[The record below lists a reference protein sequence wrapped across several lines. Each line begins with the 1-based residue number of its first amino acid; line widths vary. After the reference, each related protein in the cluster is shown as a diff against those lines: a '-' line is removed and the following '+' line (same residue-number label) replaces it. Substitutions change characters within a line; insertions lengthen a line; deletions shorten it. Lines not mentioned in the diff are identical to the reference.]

1 MSSESEGDGDES
13 LEEVV
18 GVPAMRPVPPSTVVG
33 VVQGLVDVELS
44 RSRLGPCAPPAE
56 VGPRGGQDIGLKWL
70 RCEHVD
76 IFIFSLST
84 LGWKHINLN
93 GSEVNR
99 GATSLLD
106 GNTSSPTQP
115 THSRIHICL
124 LYFVFCQGYYLL
136 PVTVSVLNF
145 LLLQKNK
152 CFSSWQSTVLLSF
165 CVCLDILDQIWSSV
179 LKR

>member
-44 RSRLGPCAPPAE
+44 RSRLGPWAPPAE

-76 IFIFSLST
+76 IFIFSLWAENTLTSMAVRST
-84 LGWKHINLN
+84 
-93 GSEVNR
+93 
-99 GATSLLD
+99 GAQHHYLTEIHRHQLKKL
-106 GNTSSPTQP
+106 TQGF
-115 THSRIHICL
+115 I
-124 LYFVFCQGYYLL
+124 FVFCILSFVKATIYYLL
-136 PVTVSVLNF
+136 HS
-145 LLLQKNK
+145 QY
-152 CFSSWQSTVLLSF
+152 
-165 CVCLDILDQIWSSV
+165 
-179 LKR
+179 

>member
-70 RCEHVD
+70 SVSMS
-76 IFIFSLST
+76 ISLSFHFPLWAENT
-84 LGWKHINLN
+84 LTSMAVRSTGAQHHYLTEIHRHQLN
-93 GSEVNR
+93 Q
-99 GATSLLD
+99 L
-106 GNTSSPTQP
+106 TQVF
-115 THSRIHICL
+115 I
-124 LYFVFCQGYYLL
+124 FVFCI
-136 PVTVSVLNF
+136 
-145 LLLQKNK
+145 
-152 CFSSWQSTVLLSF
+152 LSF
-165 CVCLDILDQIWSSV
+165 VKATIY
-179 LKR
+179 

>member
-13 LEEVV
+13 LDEVV

-44 RSRLGPCAPPAE
+44 RSKLGPWAPPAE

-124 LYFVFCQGYYLL
+124 LYFVFCQVYYLL
-136 PVTVSVLNF
+136 PFTVSVLKF
-145 LLLQKNK
+145 LLLQKKTNVSQVDSQQY
-152 CFSSWQSTVLLSF
+152 CYLFV
-165 CVCLDILDQIWSSV
+165 CVWICWIKFGRV
-179 LKR
+179 C